1 MGCLQGP
8 YSNLSPLGVPSSQ
21 GPMWPLLCLSPQPP
35 SAYLA
40 ALQRRPRGS
49 STARQ
54 PQAPEEV
61 AEAAQR
67 GDAAP
72 QGPTPVRGKVGTEA
86 GARLS
91 AGTSNALAWD
101 WVRDRDGD
109 VLWRNA
115 KRAMASGPWGLVSG
129 KQTAQ
134 KTRGAC
140 GCPPPPRAPAPG
152 REAAHRHW
160 PRRACC

>member
-1 MGCLQGP
+1 MGL
-8 YSNLSPLGVPSSQ
+8 
-21 GPMWPLLCLSPQPP
+21 PQPGN
-35 SAYLA
+35 LKH
-40 ALQRRPRGS
+40 QRKS
-49 STARQ
+49 LRQ
-54 PQAPEEV
+54 PRE
-61 AEAAQR
+61 
-67 GDAAP
+67 
-72 QGPTPVRGKVGTEA
+72 GTKLPKT
-86 GARLS
+86 RLS

-140 GCPPPPRAPAPG
+140 CRPPPYAPAPG